1 MAMIIGSGITLGTG
15 LQLVGGAAAIAET
28 FVFQNAGFNYSV
40 DGYGGTFPA
49 LTVVRGQLYNFN
61 FTNVSS
67 GHPIALRLSSGST
80 TAVPGTTGNNASA
93 GVYGNGTVSTIV
105 TYQVPLDAPSTIYY
119 QCVYHSGMIGTINI
133 VN

>member
-1 MAMIIGSGITLGTG
+1 MAITIGSGITLGPGIQLTG
-15 LQLVGGAAAIAET
+15 GVVVAET

-49 LTVVRGQLYNFN
+49 LTVVRGQLYYFD

-67 GHPIALRLSSGST
+67 SHPIALRLSSGNT

-105 TYQVPLDAPSTIYY
+105 TYQVPYDAPSTIYY

-133 VN
+133 VS

>member
-15 LQLVGGAAAIAET
+15 LQLTGEPAIAET
-28 FVFQNAGFNYSV
+28 FVFQNSGFNYSV
-40 DGYGGTFPA
+40 NGYVGNFPA
-49 LTVVRGQLYNFN
+49 LTLVRGQLYNFN
-61 FTNVSS
+61 FTNVTSS
-67 GHPIALRLSSGST
+67 HPIALRLSSGNT

-105 TYQVPLDAPSTIYY
+105 AYQVPLDAPSTIYY